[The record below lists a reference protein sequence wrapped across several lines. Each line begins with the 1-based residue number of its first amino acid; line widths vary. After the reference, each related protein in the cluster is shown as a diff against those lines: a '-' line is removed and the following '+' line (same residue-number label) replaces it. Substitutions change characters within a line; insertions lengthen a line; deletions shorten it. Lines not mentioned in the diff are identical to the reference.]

1 MGSVNGKD
9 AATAALAERTAHESS
24 IKRNPHPDFKGVE
37 NSRPD
42 WEENA
47 SWHYTKTR
55 QPGWKWGQG
64 GNDGGASLEK
74 SHVEIDPHEPGRP
87 PAFNYK
93 LLISAIIPR
102 PIGFLSTLSADGTSS
117 NLAPFSY
124 TNMVNHDPPIFAI
137 GITGGI
143 ANAKDTLANIA
154 SSKECVLNIISEHF
168 VEAANST
175 SVNAPYGTSEW
186 GLSGLHQAPS
196 THVKP
201 ARVKEAIFSVECKLM
216 ELKEFD
222 SRANPGKKSG
232 TLMLLEGV
240 NFWARDDA
248 INDEKNIIDPEARYF
263 GLSSFRIKSRLGGVT
278 YGRLTEGFEI
288 LRPDFSSVN
297 EAENSRELLEKASKP

>member
-9 AATAALAERTAHESS
+9 AATAALAERTAHEAS

-55 QPGWKWGQG
+55 QPGWKWGRG